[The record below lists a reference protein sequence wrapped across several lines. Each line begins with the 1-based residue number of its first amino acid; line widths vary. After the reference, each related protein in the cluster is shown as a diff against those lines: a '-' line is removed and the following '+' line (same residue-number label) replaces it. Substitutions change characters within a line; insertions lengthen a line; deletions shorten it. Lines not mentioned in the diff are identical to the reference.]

1 MFVAMYVVCEVKL
14 VKTSLGFVFVYV
26 LVGVIRSA
34 GPFIFI
40 SWFFV
45 MVLIFIFFFSR
56 NGWNAE
62 SLHMSFGMYIM

>member
-1 MFVAMYVVCEVKL
+1 M
-14 VKTSLGFVFVYV
+14 FVYV

-40 SWFFV
+40 SWSFV